1 MWFWHHH
8 NHYLYNL
15 LTAFNIFFFPR
26 VRFPIT
32 FLFEISSS
40 CLWTEGLPSWPQPA
54 PVKAQRLA
62 SAVGCLL
69 VCWADISVYFLI
81 LLCLLLRHCS
91 LLAVAI
97 FSCCLLPFCFLF
109 CHFSPVVCCHL
120 ICFVSISVCCC
131 HFPVCV
137 LPFLSVNCRLFRCV
151 VPTLSAVC
159 RIFSLAVRC
168 PYLSSVSQ
176 KISVKTQSLLSV
188 PPPRF
193 SVFMSFV
200 CGRALHAQG
209 DLKRLCMPPPLAAAT
224 AGLSGA
230 RASPA
235 SSRPL
240 HRRDFCSASSVL
252 PMETGCLAVLGWPVE
267 VLGAVGG
274 PKGTESWGLRG

>member
-8 NHYLYNL
+8 NHHYNL
-15 LTAFNIFFFPR
+15 STAFNIFFFPR

-69 VCWADISVYFLI
+69 VCWADVSVYFLI
-81 LLCLLLRHCS
+81 LFCLLLRHCS
-91 LLAVAI
+91 LLAVAVI
-97 FSCCLLPFCFLF
+97 SCCLLPFCFLF

-137 LPFLSVNCRLFRCV
+137 LSFLSVNCRLFRCV
-151 VPTLSAVC
+151 VPTLSTVS
-159 RIFSLAVRC
+159 RIFCLAVRC

-188 PPPRF
+188 PSLLRLHVFRVRAWRFMPRVR
-193 SVFMSFV
+193 SEPMVWSDSFK
-200 CGRALHAQG
+200 GLASLLRSQL
-209 DLKRLCMPPPLAAAT
+209 PPLACLVREPPLPARS
-224 AGLSGA
+224 LSIVRTSAVRPRYYPWKPGA
-230 RASPA
+230 
-235 SSRPL
+235 
-240 HRRDFCSASSVL
+240 
-252 PMETGCLAVLGWPVE
+252 
-267 VLGAVGG
+267 
-274 PKGTESWGLRG
+274 LRF